1 MTLPRLEWKHGCNIA
16 GHLAI
21 GSSVSAHPGGSPVA
35 TAVNQ
40 PDSPSV
46 RERRLA
52 RELREARVGAQLP
65 GSEVARM
72 LGWSAS
78 KVSRVETGH
87 IGISPPDLDRLI
99 ELYRLPGEHAEYLRR
114 LAPAARTRG
123 WWDAY
128 ADSVS
133 SGFAQLLRLEA
144 GSQALSSYCAV
155 IPHPLL
161 MTPDY
166 VRQVILATWQA
177 PSPQEV
183 DRRVR
188 IAARRQAVLQQQESR
203 PRLRLSL
210 VIDEAVLH
218 RSVAPP
224 GTPRAAT
231 IRLDQL
237 ERLAV
242 AGGWPNVTIQVL
254 PYTAGIPPV
263 SAGSFS
269 LLESRATG
277 TPDVVYLE
285 NKTRFFFI
293 DAEPEVD
300 RYTKDFALL
309 TELALPPEESVDFI
323 RSVVRT
329 LKTPSTTKPVKSKR

>member
-1 MTLPRLEWKHGCNIA
+1 M
-16 GHLAI
+16 
-21 GSSVSAHPGGSPVA
+21 
-35 TAVNQ
+35 NQ

-52 RELREARVGAQLP
+52 RELREARVGAQIA
-65 GSEVARM
+65 GRDVARL

-78 KVSRVETGH
+78 KVSRIETGR
-87 IGISPPDLDRLI
+87 IGISLPDLDRLV
-99 ELYRLPGEHAEYLRR
+99 ELYRLPTEQAEYLRR
-114 LAPAARTRG
+114 LAPAARMRG

-128 ADSVS
+128 ADSLS
-133 SGFAQLLRLEA
+133 AGFSGLLRLEA

-161 MTPDY
+161 MTADY
-166 VRQVILATWQA
+166 VRQVVLATWQA

-188 IAARRQAVLQQQESR
+188 IAGRRQAVLQQSETR

-218 RSVAPP
+218 RSAAAPDD
-224 GTPRAAT
+224 PRAAA
-231 IRLDQL
+231 IRRSQLD
-237 ERLAV
+237 RLAD

-285 NKTRFFFI
+285 NKTRIFFI

-300 RYTKDFALL
+300 RYARDFALL
-309 TELALPPEESVDFI
+309 TKLARPPEESVEVI
-323 RSVVRT
+323 RAVART
-329 LKTPSTTKPVKSKR
+329 LKPASTTKATRTTKATETTNRVTTSG